1 MNLCKI
7 QVKFTKNNCCGILF
21 MQTKIFMVLYG
32 QLLLYKIGRKGN
44 IMKKA
49 LITIFML
56 ASVVFNF
63 SAYTTTV
70 EPEQTPQFTQFTRS
84 SVDEFWEEL
93 NYYRV
98 EASKIYKIIKESRD
112 VSDQDI
118 EKLVEIQNAITDL
131 YEYANTSNYR
141 NEIE

>member
-1 MNLCKI
+1 
-7 QVKFTKNNCCGILF
+7 
-21 MQTKIFMVLYG
+21 
-32 QLLLYKIGRKGN
+32 
-44 IMKKA
+44 MKKA